1 MQSFFIIKIFRFCI
15 WCFPRVFFAFILR
28 LCSASLTSHHHHQHH
43 SPGWQLPTRKCATT
57 TNGTMS
63 VKWNEWRGHQP
74 TEFFTR
80 KPKRRFVSWLTRLAP
95 RERQKNKTTTFAIDN
110 MVSLH
115 CLSTPTKPL
124 SIPLS
129 HPKPFARLFERWTIR
144 LRLLHAHT
152 HSLTPFETTVMVVVP
167 VCCKRSTMAIEKQQ

>member
-1 MQSFFIIKIFRFCI
+1 MFSSIF
-15 WCFPRVFFAFILR
+15 LR
-28 LCSASLTSHHHHQHH
+28 LYFAPLFCLTHQ
-43 SPGWQLPTRKCATT
+43 SPPPPAPLTGLTTANEKTCDNDKWHDECKVKWMKRAPTDGILYEETKKEIRLLTCPPRPTRET
-57 TNGTMS
+57 
-63 VKWNEWRGHQP
+63 
-74 TEFFTR
+74 
-80 KPKRRFVSWLTRLAP
+80 
-95 RERQKNKTTTFAIDN
+95 KNKTTTFAINN

-152 HSLTPFETTVMVVVP
+152 HSLTLIETTLKVVVP
-167 VCCKRSTMAIEKQQ
+167 VCCKRSTMAIEKQQK